1 MQDRKTQIS
10 KFNTTWKWHFKTY
23 YKCFWDF
30 EIRPKFSK
38 TLFFR
43 RTILYGPYNRLCAS
57 CLICFCLPFRF
68 YCRLYIYPIKV
79 LYSCGFDCRLYVP
92 TAPFYFFFNTMLW
105 ILFAMNVWW
114 FQYIVW
120 LLIRIVTGM
129 SRSVEDTREIPK
141 RRTVNGPKMVENED
155 MSNGSGKN
163 HG

>member
-1 MQDRKTQIS
+1 MTLQDLLQTLLR
-10 KFNTTWKWHFKTY
+10 
-23 YKCFWDF
+23 FWDQAKIF
-30 EIRPKFSK
+30 QDPLLSKNHFIRS
-38 TLFFR
+38 LQD
-43 RTILYGPYNRLCAS
+43 YVH

-141 RRTVNGPKMVENED
+141 RKTINGPKMVENED
-155 MSNGSGKN
+155 MSNGSNKN